1 MAQLAMGIAGAAVG
15 FAIGGPAGAQ
25 WGFAIG
31 TAAGGA
37 MFPPKLPD
45 GPRLNDKQVQSSAYG
60 ETVPRVYGSYLLAGN
75 VIWATDLKE
84 TAKEQSGKG
93 GGPTYTTYS
102 YSVSC
107 AISLCQGPIIGI
119 RRIFADG
126 KLIYDARS
134 EETDDP
140 LADISGTVQRIG
152 FSAQGYK
159 IYVGDETQEPDPTI
173 VAFEGDA
180 PAYRGEAYI
189 VFTDLQLEKF
199 GNRIPQMRFEV
210 VTGGEA
216 AYAGPVEI
224 FDNQSTS
231 PVPTE
236 RISGQS
242 YVVDPETGRLFIQR
256 WFADHAH
263 SVFDTNT
270 LTVLHR
276 FPLREQ
282 PDDDTP
288 IRSSCFDTRNRRY
301 IMVRFDDRIG
311 SGIYRDYID
320 HYDAD
325 TYGFIKRFTQVR
337 TVQTFNAV
345 KQILYNP
352 INNDLITIS
361 NKIFND
367 SFTVYDGVGSTT
379 SYQYQGFNTTS
390 GMYQF
395 GSFLYLLELLGGAT
409 KVSIYNAISYAYI
422 RTYDLADFFALPQNS
437 FSFWKGDADIPQM
450 VLDTRRNRVVA
461 FSVFGADAP
470 STSFWNYVIFDVDNG
485 TIDSSGA
492 VELTGFSATESVT
505 YVALT
510 DQFVLSGSNQKII
523 SASDFTVVRTTTGDG
538 SGLPFRESPLYPG
551 VLYASRNG
559 SSSSTDG
566 YAVYRYSIGD
576 VVNPEV
582 TSLKDVV
589 AAECA
594 QVGLTAGDIDTTRL
608 VGNVRGFMVSGQG
621 SGRGAIE
628 ALMNA
633 YQFDAVESAGKLKF
647 VSRGNAETATIEF
660 DDLATHDVGQQVPT
674 PLPFTRMD
682 ETTLPQK
689 IAVKYSDSD
698 IEFQQGAQEAARFT
712 TQARNQV
719 IIEVPVVMRGGE
731 AKALAESALYSAWVG
746 RTTTKFTVPRKYANI
761 EPSDIVT
768 INGNT
773 IRIAR
778 KMLKGNMIEFEG
790 AVESAAIYAQTP
802 VAGLTNVTN
811 DQMTVLT
818 RTNTAFLDIPLLRD
832 IDDNSSFYIGA
843 NGFEPGWPG
852 AVIYKATDTETFF
865 ELTSVTNGAVI
876 GGATTVLGA
885 YDENTFDESNSV
897 NVALVNRGTELES
910 NTELQ
915 VLNGGNACLIG
926 NEILQF
932 RTATLQP
939 DGSYTLT
946 GLLRGRK
953 GTLTTGHVTG
963 DRFVLLSQSALI
975 RPAAEDAELGLV
987 RSYKATTI
995 GSSIAAVSTQEF
1007 TNTGIARR
1015 PYSPVQIGGGR
1026 NASGDLTIN
1035 WIRRSRINAEWR
1047 DYVDA
1052 GLGETTESY
1061 EIEVLN
1067 TSVSPAV
1074 VVRTLT
1080 ATTNTVQYTAA
1091 QQTTDFSSP
1100 LPAAV
1105 TVRIYQMSSTYGRGL
1120 PAEAVL

>member
-1 MAQLAMGIAGAAVG
+1 
-15 FAIGGPAGAQ
+15 
-25 WGFAIG
+25 
-31 TAAGGA
+31 

-60 ETVPRVYGSYLLAGN
+60 DTIPRVYGSYLLAGN
-75 VIWATDLKE
+75 VIWSTDLKE
-84 TAKEQSGKG
+84 TAKEQGGKG
-93 GGPTYTTYS
+93 SGPSYTTYS

-119 RRIFADG
+119 RRIWADG

-173 VAFEGDA
+173 VSFEGDA
-180 PAYRGEAYI
+180 PGYRGEAYI

-210 VTGGEA
+210 VTRGEA
-216 AYAGPVEI
+216 AYSGPVKI
-224 FDNQSTS
+224 FDNRITS
-231 PVPTE
+231 PLPTE
-236 RISGQS
+236 KISGEEHI
-242 YVVDPETGRLFIQR
+242 VDPETGRMFIR
-256 WFADHAH
+256 PHYITRGDVH

-270 LTVLHR
+270 LKVLHR
-276 FPLREQ
+276 FPYREL
-282 PDDDTP
+282 PTDDPGVMKGST
-288 IRSSCFDTRNRRY
+288 FDARRRRF
-301 IMVRFDDRIG
+301 IIVRFDDR
-311 SGIYRDYID
+311 SGVYRDYID
-320 HYDAD
+320 HYNAD
-325 TYGFIKRFTQVR
+325 TYGYIERYTRATTVSTNKYTRQV
-337 TVQTFNAV
+337 
-345 KQILYNP
+345 IWNP
-352 INNDLITIS
+352 ITGDIITGQVTG
-361 NKIFND
+361 
-367 SFTVYDGVGSTT
+367 SFTVYNSVGLSNRYFTE
-379 SYQYQGFNTTS
+379 SFS
-390 GMYQF
+390 FMSWIYQF
-395 GSFLYLLELLGGAT
+395 GSFLYCTGYLNNDQT
-409 KVSIYNAISYAYI
+409 KVDVFNAISYQYI
-422 RTYDLADFFALPQNS
+422 RSYELQDYFVYPQTDG
-437 FSFWKGDADIPQM
+437 FWNILNEQSSM
-450 VLDTRRNRVVA
+450 VLDTKRNRLVA
-461 FSVFGADAP
+461 FGHFSADP
-470 STSFWNYVIFDVDNG
+470 PFYGDIWNYVIFDAENG
-485 TIDSSGA
+485 TVESAGA
-492 VELTGFSATESVT
+492 IELTDHSSTTSVT

-510 DQFVLSGSNQKII
+510 DQFVLASPQGETIV
-523 SASDFTVVRTTTGDG
+523 SASDFTVVRNTSGDTT
-538 SGLPFRESPLYPG
+538 SNQYRESPLYPG
-551 VLYASRNG
+551 VLYAVRTG
-559 SSSSTDG
+559 SSAQDG
-566 YAVYRYSIGD
+566 YVVVRYSIGD
-576 VVNPEV
+576 VVDPSV
-582 TSLKDVV
+582 TPLRDVV

-594 QVGLTAGDIDTTRL
+594 QVGLTSADIDTTRL

-621 SGRGAIE
+621 SGRGAME

-647 VSRGNAETATIEF
+647 VSRGNAQTATIEF
-660 DDLATHDVGQQVPT
+660 DDLATHEAGQDVPT

-746 RTTTKFTVPRKYANI
+746 RTTTKFTVPRKYAAI

-773 IRIAR
+773 IRIGR

-832 IDDNSSFYIGA
+832 VDDNSSFYIGA

-876 GGATTVLGA
+876 GGAASVLGA
-885 YDENTFDESNSV
+885 YEENTFDEINTV
-897 NVALVNRGTELES
+897 NVTLVNRGTELES
-910 NTELQ
+910 ITELQ

-926 NEILQF
+926 DEILQF
-932 RTATLQP
+932 RTATLNS

-953 GTLTTGHVTG
+953 GTRTTGHTLG
-963 DRFVLLSQSALI
+963 ERFVLLSQSALV
-975 RPAAEDAELGLV
+975 RPSAEDAEIGLV

-1015 PYSPVQIGGGR
+1015 PYSPVQVGGGR

-1035 WIRRSRINAEWR
+1035 WIRRSRISAEWR

-1120 PAEAVL
+1120 PAEAVI